1 MQNIKTSKNKGI
13 TLIEVMVSLV
23 FLSTGLIPLFGVVI
37 SSINLSVRIK
47 SNLVAANLA
56 QEGVEIVRALRD
68 KAWMDDAP
76 FNRDLTPGNHLVSW
90 DSDSLLFYNPNSYIK
105 FNSATGIYSQT
116 TGIDTIFK
124 RRINIVLV
132 PSTCNCEVIVTSNVS
147 WLEKSIAHSIVVEG
161 HLFDWKQ

>member
-1 MQNIKTSKNKGI
+1 MRNIKTSKNKGI
-13 TLIEVMVSLV
+13 TLIEVMVSLI
-23 FLSTGLIPLFGVVI
+23 FLSTGLIPLFGIIV

-47 SNLVAANLA
+47 NNLVAANLA

-90 DSDSLLFYNPNSYIK
+90 DSNSLLLYNPNSYMK
-105 FNSATGIYSQT
+105 FNSVTGIYSQS
-116 TGIDTIFK
+116 TGIDTIFR
-124 RRINIVLV
+124 RRINIAPVL
-132 PSTCNCEVIVTSNVS
+132 STCNCEVIVTSNVS
-147 WLEKSIAHSIVVEG
+147 WLEKNSAKSIVVES